1 MVQSPLPRP
10 FAAYPCI
17 VSMSDIPTP
26 ASLSAVQSRIEDIAD
41 QAGVAEAAR
50 LNVDDTLAA
59 LPWPYRRRLALTLQS
74 MQAFSP
80 DSDVQQAAE
89 LFQLRA
95 ARVWA
100 AMPFQGH
107 SAENTPKT
115 TVLVEHRSRR
125 PTAIQAEKL

>member
-1 MVQSPLPRP
+1 VLWPLPRW

-17 VSMSDIPTP
+17 VSMSNGPTP
-26 ASLSAVQSRIEDIAD
+26 ASLSAVQSRIDDIAD
-41 QAGVAEAAR
+41 QAGVEGAAR

-59 LPWPYRRRLALTLQS
+59 LPWPYRRRLVLTLQS
-74 MQAFSP
+74 LQAFSP

-95 ARVWA
+95 ARVWT

-125 PTAIQAEKL
+125 PTATQAKKL